1 MTIWINVSNQ
11 TLYFKHYSY
20 PVSTALN
27 GVGQEEGSFKTP
39 LGRHRIIEKIGEG
52 ANPYTIFRSRE
63 PTGFFAKAGDKE
75 PRVIG
80 RILRL
85 DGLEEGYNKGYN
97 QNGVCVD
104 SYQRYIYIH
113 AATYSIDAPK
123 SSGCICLSPEDMIKL
138 FEKVCEGDEVVIF
151 VDNSK

>member
-1 MTIWINVSNQ
+1 MTIQVDISKQ
-11 TLYFKHYSY
+11 RLYFNGKSY
-20 PVSTALN
+20 PISTALK

-52 ANPYTIFRSRE
+52 VNPYTIFVSRE
-63 PTGFFAKAGDKE
+63 PTQKLAKMGDME

-85 DGLEEGYNKGYN
+85 EGLEEGYNKGYN
-97 QNGVCVD
+97 QSGVCVD

-113 AATYSIDAPK
+113 AATYPVGSPQ
-123 SSGCICLSPEDMIKL
+123 SSGCICLSPEDMIKV
-138 FEKVCEGDEVVIF
+138 FETVSEGDEVVIF